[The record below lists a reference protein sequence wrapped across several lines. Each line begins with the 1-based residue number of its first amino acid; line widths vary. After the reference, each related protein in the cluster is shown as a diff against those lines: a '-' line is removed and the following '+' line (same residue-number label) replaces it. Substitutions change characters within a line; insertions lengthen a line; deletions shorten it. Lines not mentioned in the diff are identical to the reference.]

1 VREAAVI
8 GVPSDKWGETPVA
21 VVMLADAAADP
32 AAILARANAQ
42 LGKTQRISAI
52 HVVDELPRSAIGK
65 VLKRALRDRF
75 GGNPVTQAF
84 S

>member
-1 VREAAVI
+1 
-8 GVPSDKWGETPVA
+8 
-21 VVMLADAAADP
+21 VVLADTHADP
-32 AAILARANAQ
+32 AAILAEANAH

-52 HVVDELPRSAIGK
+52 EVVDELPRSAIGK
-65 VLKRALRDRF
+65 VLKRDLRDRF